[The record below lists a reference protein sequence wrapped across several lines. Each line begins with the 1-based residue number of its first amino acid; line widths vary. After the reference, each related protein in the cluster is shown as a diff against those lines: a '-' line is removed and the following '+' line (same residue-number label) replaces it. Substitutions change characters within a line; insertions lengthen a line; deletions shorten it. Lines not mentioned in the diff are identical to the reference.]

1 MTKVKRCSQCGK
13 EVSQGGSFCPF
24 CGNIINENVKSES
37 RESAIYGLDDDTQK
51 KYQTDINKKL
61 QKQKH
66 LEYQK
71 ENLLKKKK
79 SLGLKIDNYSKIIQ
93 KEIPSCERNKTAP
106 NMPVIKIEN
115 SKMDVKW
122 YIAACIAVLEFIS
135 GFMPWV
141 SLYYA
146 DLFQG
151 QTISCA
157 GIFDLLNDISKFED
171 WTNST
176 PEVLRVFVF
185 IIMFGFVM
193 LFINGYFI
201 AQVLQKR
208 ESEVSGTIAGISG
221 IVVSVAIL
229 LYKISMEE
237 DDWRWISINTQ
248 VGVWLMLLAGIALI
262 CVIVFY
268 KSDTE
273 AETKNKSNFE
283 FEVMNYDPVLPVRM
297 KTLKIRK
304 ENDKLIL
311 ELTYAEFEW
320 AGIEE
325 FIVDIQLVRYD
336 GTVNTFVQNALFE
349 KKGQNFARFQLQDA
363 GYDLDGIAS
372 ARVNILVYNIYKSQ
386 KKHKNGNIMMS
397 PEYSSI
403 YNIGDS
409 GYFIACESETGMYGI
424 IDENYE
430 WICEAEY
437 SDIYKVWEDSTDNLV
452 KVNGEYLLIAEYDFQ
467 EGHGAEIINE
477 YGETIVPMEYYDIN
491 SQCGMN
497 RLVVE
502 NSEGYYG
509 AIDLEGNLEVPCQ
522 YDELGN
528 FSYDNETYA
537 MKDNAVFIVD
547 IYGNERFLTNADEC
561 WQMDSNLYEVGINEN
576 WNVIDSNGEYLFSET
591 HDNHE
596 VNEKYIAG
604 NNEEKKHGMLIL
616 KSGEVV
622 NTEYQKY
629 MLSYTVPDI
638 VGVYDGANYGMLG
651 SNGELIVPCSYD
663 SCEISE
669 DGAYIT
675 ADRQKDEYGNYTE
688 CTLFDSNGNKIET
701 FDTGIYNVGVF
712 RKISNAA

>member
-1 MTKVKRCSQCGK
+1 MDVFLLSIVISTNKTEAAVQDTNEGTLNVQWEDENFGESICNALKKEEVTYADIEGITGISIDSQYVVKLDWKDKTEEYVYNSGNDMCEILALQEFSTLEDLKKFPYLRELCLNECIVDDNTALGELTKLENLKLDGYSIDSLDRLKNLTALKSLIIQGAEFEDLQALK
-13 EVSQGGSFCPF
+13 ELTNMEELRLPNN
-24 CGNIINENVKSES
+24 NIKNIDASDASEYYT
-37 RESAIYGLDDDTQK
+37 IYGLVNTEGEEIIPLD
-51 KYQTDINKKL
+51 YSYIN
-61 QKQKH
+61 
-66 LEYQK
+66 
-71 ENLLKKKK
+71 
-79 SLGLKIDNYSKIIQ
+79 SSIGSTCDNYGYRTITRLPYPFDYDEQYSG
-93 KEIPSCERNKTAP
+93 
-106 NMPVIKIEN
+106 V
-115 SKMDVKW
+115 MD
-122 YIAACIAVLEFIS
+122 
-135 GFMPWV
+135 
-141 SLYYA
+141 
-146 DLFQG
+146 
-151 QTISCA
+151 
-157 GIFDLLNDISKFED
+157 
-171 WTNST
+171 
-176 PEVLRVFVF
+176 
-185 IIMFGFVM
+185 
-193 LFINGYFI
+193 
-201 AQVLQKR
+201 
-208 ESEVSGTIAGISG
+208 
-221 IVVSVAIL
+221 
-229 LYKISMEE
+229 
-237 DDWRWISINTQ
+237 
-248 VGVWLMLLAGIALI
+248 
-262 CVIVFY
+262 
-268 KSDTE
+268 
-273 AETKNKSNFE
+273 
-283 FEVMNYDPVLPVRM
+283 
-297 KTLKIRK
+297 
-304 ENDKLIL
+304 
-311 ELTYAEFEW
+311 
-320 AGIEE
+320 
-325 FIVDIQLVRYD
+325 
-336 GTVNTFVQNALFE
+336 
-349 KKGQNFARFQLQDA
+349 
-363 GYDLDGIAS
+363 
-372 ARVNILVYNIYKSQ
+372 
-386 KKHKNGNIMMS
+386 KNGNIMMS